1 MEKIIAAGILLP
13 FIGTVSGAAC
23 VFFMKNGT
31 GHRTNDIL
39 AGFAAGVMTA
49 ASVWS
54 LLLPALETAKGEN
67 AFLSFL
73 PAGAGFIC
81 GMLLLMLGDRFLPRV
96 ESEYLKGRSAGRPGS
111 TGMLVLAVTLH
122 NFPEG
127 LAVGVALAAFREGAG
142 MTAAA
147 ATALAV
153 GIAVQNFPEGAIVSL
168 PLKNGGKSRARA
180 FAGGA
185 LSGAVEPLGALIT
198 LFFSHLFAPAM
209 PFLLSFAAG
218 AMIYVVIEE
227 LVPGFAEGDGPHY
240 GTPAFTAGF
249 AVMMALDC
257 LL

>member
-1 MEKIIAAGILLP
+1 MEKIIALGVLLP
-13 FIGTVSGAAC
+13 FIGTAAGAAC
-23 VFFMKNGT
+23 VFFMKNGASR
-31 GHRTNDIL
+31 RTNDIL

-54 LLLPALETAKGEN
+54 LLLPALENAKGEN
-67 AFLSFL
+67 AFSSFF
-73 PAGAGFIC
+73 PAGAGFCC
-81 GMLLLMLGDRFLPRV
+81 GMLLLMPADRFLPRV
-96 ESEYLKGRSAGRPGS
+96 ESEYLKGRGGRSGSAG
-111 TGMLVLAVTLH
+111 MLALAVTLH

-127 LAVGVALAAFREGAG
+127 LAVGVALAALREGAG
-142 MTAAA
+142 ISAAS
-147 ATALAV
+147 ATALAA

-168 PLKNGGKSRARA
+168 PLRAGGKSRARA

-227 LVPGFAEGDGPHY
+227 LVPGFAEGEGTHY
-240 GTPAFTAGF
+240 GTAAFTVGF
-249 AVMMALDC
+249 TAMMALDV